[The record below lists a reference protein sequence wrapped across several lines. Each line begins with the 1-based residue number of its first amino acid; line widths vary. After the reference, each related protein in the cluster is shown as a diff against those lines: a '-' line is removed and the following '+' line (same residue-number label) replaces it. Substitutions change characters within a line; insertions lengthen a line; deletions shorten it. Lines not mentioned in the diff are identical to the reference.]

1 MMNKL
6 MNTLDSLGY
15 VLFTYSSEFNQRVV
29 RKHPIFWKIHD
40 CMISCT
46 FLIAFLFIASAVGG
60 LETSTNVGIAFLHD
74 ILRFIMYCLFGCA
87 LILLSAHYNEF
98 LYQDEDD
105 DIMECEEDDVY
116 TTIYEVD
123 LPNNYLRHVQVKKHK

>member
-6 MNTLDSLGY
+6 MNTLDLLGY

-46 FLIAFLFIASAVGG
+46 FLIAFLFIAGAAGG

-74 ILRFIMYCLFGCA
+74 ILRFIMYFLFGGA
-87 LILLSAHYNEF
+87 LILLIAHYNEF
-98 LYQDEDD
+98 FYEDEDD
-105 DIMECEEDDVY
+105 DIMECEEDDAY